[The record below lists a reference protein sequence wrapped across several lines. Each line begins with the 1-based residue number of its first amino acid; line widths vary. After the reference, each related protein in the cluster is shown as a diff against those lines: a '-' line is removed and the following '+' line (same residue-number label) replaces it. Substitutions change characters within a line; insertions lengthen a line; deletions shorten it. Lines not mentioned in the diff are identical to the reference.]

1 MIKGSSATANLRV
14 VFPAKKS
21 IRNSPVI
28 KRCSVRNPI
37 HTAVSNK
44 NSAVRKT
51 TGNAYLTEGQIYFL
65 IIVSLI
71 IYSNAQCERM
81 LSD

>member
-44 NSAVRKT
+44 NSAVRTT
-51 TGNAYLTEGQIYFL
+51 TGNASLAEGKISFL